1 MPREPA
7 PALIAGPY
15 QPPACEVGSSLTCKR
30 FGRQIVAG
38 FTRPG
43 APGIPWPFA
52 ARQGG
57 NPPLIL
63 CGDLVK
69 AVRTETAA
77 AVAHYWGVSRF
88 TVHDWRQALG
98 VGRYTEGTRRRWREL
113 APTKLTRDVNRK
125 AQAASVVARRNNKTT
140 DH

>member
-1 MPREPA
+1 MPRKPA
-7 PALIAGPY
+7 PPALFAGPY
-15 QPPACEVGSSLTCKR
+15 NPPACAIGSSLTCKR
-30 FGRQIVAG
+30 FGRQAVAG
-38 FTRPG
+38 FTA
-43 APGIPWPFA
+43 APIPWPYA

-63 CGDLVK
+63 CGDLVE
-69 AVRTETAA
+69 AIETETAA
-77 AVAHYWGVSRF
+77 AVAFHWGVSRF
-88 TVHDWRQALG
+88 TVHNWRQVLG
-98 VGRYTEGTRRRWREL
+98 VGRYTEGTRRRWQEL